1 MKGGAFGANINAAYR
16 QHPLW
21 WLTPPPCPL
30 GSVSLDSQTS
40 GRISIGR
47 RLYGQARRQRIRPCV
62 FLCRIRTYRLPTNPV
77 PLPPPIQGV
86 LWVLGG
92 GVKLSLWQQR
102 SENHTTGLRPEENKQ
117 TSLRSRKCTP
127 FGASA
132 PPFPRRGN
140 FALRS
145 AFGPISILRRSAAKT
160 SPSGGGAVG
169 RRGAFPTGEARF
181 YGFRCL
187 WQRCR
192 RKAAIKL
199 IARQGDT
206 TTLSR

>member
-102 SENHTTGLRPEENKQ
+102 SENHTTGLRPEENKP
-117 TSLRSRKCTP
+117 TALTGDRNAPLLPT
-127 FGASA
+127 A
-132 PPFPRRGN
+132 PPPE
-140 FALRS
+140 
-145 AFGPISILRRSAAKT
+145 
-160 SPSGGGAVG
+160 
-169 RRGAFPTGEARF
+169 GEVLAPL
-181 YGFRCL
+181 CL
-187 WQRCR
+187 GER
-192 RKAAIKL
+192 
-199 IARQGDT
+199 
-206 TTLSR
+206 